1 MKKFFM
7 PVDNSIY
14 STHALQYMVMM
25 APIFE
30 DGVFSLYYDQPIV
43 SDYLTEEAK
52 TSPAA
57 MEKLDQL
64 NAKNESIGNEILGR
78 RKNDLMSLN
87 VPEERIQVFTN
98 RRREGAAKDI
108 LWQAEKEAADAI
120 IIGRHGFT
128 KFQETFIGSTSKNLI
143 EHSPTIPVWLVDGEI
158 TAKNILLAVDGST
171 DSVKALDYLLD
182 MCRDKPET
190 ILTIF
195 HVEPTFREY
204 CGVDF
209 SEVQGF
215 EEGEGD
221 ENLANI
227 IEQAD
232 RKCIDNFMGYAGSR
246 FKERHIHEER
256 LKMKTQPT
264 KVNIGRAIIDEFKS
278 GDYGTL
284 VVGKRGINKRF
295 FMGSVSN
302 YLVTHLQNGALWII
316 P

>member
-25 APIFE
+25 APILE
-30 DGVFSLYYDQPIV
+30 DGAFSLYYDQPIV

-57 MEKLDQL
+57 MGKLDQL
-64 NAKNESIGNEILGR
+64 NTKNESIGNEILGR

-143 EHSPTIPVWLVDGEI
+143 EHSPTIPVWLVDGE
-158 TAKNILLAVDGST
+158 TASKNILLAVDGST

-182 MCRDKPET
+182 MCQDAPET
-190 ILTIF
+190 ELTIF
-195 HVEPTFREY
+195 HVEPSFRD
-204 CGVDF
+204 CCTVDF
-209 SEVQGF
+209 SELQSF
-215 EEGEGD
+215 EEAESD

-227 IEQAD
+227 IEKAD
-232 RKCIDNFMGYAGSR
+232 RKCIENFMGYAFSR
-246 FKERHIHEER
+246 FKEKCIQEER

-264 KVNIGRAIIDEFKS
+264 KVNIGRAIIDEFKN

-302 YLVTHLQNGALWII
+302 YLVNHLQNGAIWII